1 MNLKPLGERVILE
14 IVEKED
20 KTSSGIVIP
29 DSAKEMSQ
37 EGKVVAVGPGKVL
50 DDGTKVAVDVKV
62 GDRVIYSKFSGSEV
76 KVDGKEYLIVRQDD
90 ILAVY
95 E

>member
-14 IVEKED
+14 IVEKEE
-20 KTSSGIVIP
+20 KTSGGIVIP

-37 EGKVVAVGPGKVL
+37 EGKVLAVGPGKVL
-50 DDGTKVAVDVKV
+50 NDGTKVAVDVKE
-62 GDRVIYSKFSGSEV
+62 GDRVIFSKFSGSEI
-76 KVDGKEYLIVRQDD
+76 KVDGKDYLIVRQDD
-90 ILAVY
+90 ILAVH

>member
-14 IVEKED
+14 IVEKEE
-20 KTSSGIVIP
+20 KTSGGIVIP

-37 EGKVVAVGPGKVL
+37 EGKVLAVGPGKVL
-50 DDGTKVAVDVKV
+50 NDGTKVAVDVKE
-62 GDRVIYSKFSGSEV
+62 GDRVIFSKFSGSEI
-76 KVDGKEYLIVRQDD
+76 KVDGKDYLIVRQDD

>member
-14 IVEKED
+14 IVEKEE
-20 KTSSGIVIP
+20 KTSGGIVIP

-37 EGKVVAVGPGKVL
+37 EGKVLAVGPGKVL
-50 DDGTKVAVDVKV
+50 DDGTKVAVDVKE
-62 GDRVIYSKFSGSEV
+62 GDRVIFSKFSGSEI
-76 KVDGKEYLIVRQDD
+76 KVDGKDYLIVRQDD